1 MRSQSIAALVV
12 LLAGS
17 SSTVQADESGAWEER
32 GGRDGVTLASRDRAG
47 SKIREIRAVA
57 EVDAPPER
65 VLAVLADIERY
76 PQFMPPTEQ
85 AKLLRREG
93 EAAVYYM
100 EINPPVVA
108 RRDYCFK
115 VEFDR
120 LPDGTLR
127 SHWQAETKG
136 CLPERRGVVRVQA
149 TDGEWILEP
158 REGGK
163 KTHALYRCHIEVG
176 GQVPAWMVNKGSINQ
191 LPDVI
196 NSLRRAVNQPRY
208 ASCTPTPSGCQ

>member
-1 MRSQSIAALVV
+1 MRSQSIAALVL
-12 LLAGS
+12 LLAGLP
-17 SSTVQADESGAWEER
+17 STVCADDSEGWQER
-32 GGRDGVTLASRDRAG
+32 GGRDGVKLSSRDRAG

-57 EVDAPPER
+57 DVDAPPER

-115 VEFDR
+115 VEFEHR
-120 LPDGTLR
+120 PDGVLR
-127 SHWQAETKG
+127 SHWQVEPKG
-136 CLPERRGVVRVQA
+136 CLPERRGIVRVQS

-158 REGGK
+158 RDGGK
-163 KTHALYRCHIEVG
+163 KTHARYRCHIEVG
-176 GQVPAWMVNKGSINQ
+176 GQVTAWMVNQGSINQ

-196 NSLRRAVNQPRY
+196 NSLRRAVLQPRY
-208 ASCTPTPSGCQ
+208 ASCTPTPSGCK